1 MEHISWWRDWAFPFC
16 SWVQSVSKLECG
28 WRYSFHGTKY
38 LRVVLRKTIL
48 NSKLITLNFG
58 WSKRKYG
65 GTISQH
71 FRKAQRCWH
80 YWAPLR
86 HQIQKKNLPK
96 NRLSGTDMFF
106 PSTKVPTH
114 QQKIHPNV
122 GFETTSLRVPP
133 RHITLFKNLHQPISS
148 TFGNNYIGV
157 FGKSRSGFDVETQ
170 QTFHL
175 MTSKGKNRKSVS
187 LVIFCF
193 VPIFWRLDMFG
204 VSSWNHI
211 EHVPSQLQR
220 SPRLLFECSF
230 DHTCYFHVYS
240 TFHVCIYTSNIS
252 KYVYILYS
260 MSHILYISHTW

>member
-1 MEHISWWRDWAFPFC
+1 MEAPFLSISA
-16 SWVQSVSKLECG
+16 KLNGVDTTEPRWG
-28 WRYSFHGTKY
+28 IKFK
-38 LRVVLRKTIL
+38 
-48 NSKLITLNFG
+48 
-58 WSKRKYG
+58 
-65 GTISQH
+65 
-71 FRKAQRCWH
+71 
-80 YWAPLR
+80 
-86 HQIQKKNLPK
+86 KKNLPK

-252 KYVYILYS
+252 KYVYIYYIACLIYYIY
-260 MSHILYISHTW
+260 HILDSYNYNICMYNILTTNTHTHTHTSNLYLLTPFHPDRCGH

>member
-86 HQIQKKNLPK
+86 HQIQKKK
-96 NRLSGTDMFF
+96 SAKKSFVRNRHVFSIHK
-106 PSTKVPTH
+106 SANSPTENTSQCRFRNH
-114 QQKIHPNV
+114 VTSRPAKAHHTVQKSSPTYQFHFRQQLHRCFWQVSEWIWCWN
-122 GFETTSLRVPP
+122 TT
-133 RHITLFKNLHQPISS
+133 
-148 TFGNNYIGV
+148 
-157 FGKSRSGFDVETQ
+157 
-170 QTFHL
+170 
-175 MTSKGKNRKSVS
+175 
-187 LVIFCF
+187 
-193 VPIFWRLDMFG
+193 
-204 VSSWNHI
+204 
-211 EHVPSQLQR
+211 
-220 SPRLLFECSF
+220 
-230 DHTCYFHVYS
+230 
-240 TFHVCIYTSNIS
+240 NIS
-252 KYVYILYS
+252 FNDF
-260 MSHILYISHTW
+260 